1 MTSAHIHLLITHLPI
16 FGVLIGSLVLF
27 YGILVKSNDTKIA
40 AFGVLVLSTI
50 GAVIAY
56 LTGEGAEEI
65 VEEISGV
72 VESTIKTHENFALTA
87 LIGLILLGLLSI
99 IGLLAI
105 INKSSTSNKIANF
118 ILILAIACFGLV
130 VYTGYLGGKIRHT
143 ELSDS
148 FPENLNQLELNI
160 GVKS

>member
-40 AFGVLVLSTI
+40 AYGVFVLSTF
-50 GAVIAY
+50 GAGIAF

-65 VEEISGV
+65 VEELPGV
-72 VESTIKTHENFALTA
+72 VESTIKTHENFALIA
-87 LIGLILLGLLSI
+87 LIGLIQLGLMSI

-105 INKSSTSNKIANF
+105 INKSSTSNKIE
-118 ILILAIACFGLV
+118 IS
-130 VYTGYLGGKIRHT
+130 Y
-143 ELSDS
+143 
-148 FPENLNQLELNI
+148 
-160 GVKS
+160 